1 MTEAES
7 FGDSFVMDKYVSD
20 VRFKFE
26 YDEIATYIQYC
37 GNCRNLLSRFFEKNS
52 VKTTFIIQSN

>member
-20 VRFKFE
+20 VRFMFE
-26 YDEIATYIQYC
+26 YHEVAIVTV
-37 GNCRNLLSRFFEKNS
+37 L
-52 VKTTFIIQSN
+52 

>member
-26 YDEIATYIQYC
+26 VATVTV
-37 GNCRNLLSRFFEKNS
+37 L
-52 VKTTFIIQSN
+52 